1 MSTLSATW
9 RKRRQ
14 IARNRREIDRA
25 IAQAP
30 SPSMREELLV
40 LRNGSEQIFR

>member
-1 MSTLSATW
+1 MSTLNAW
-9 RKRRQ
+9 RKRRR
-14 IARNRREIDRA
+14 IVRNHREIDRA

-40 LRNGSEQIFR
+40 LRNSNQQIFR

>member
-1 MSTLSATW
+1 MSTLNAW

-14 IARNRREIDRA
+14 MVRNHREIDRA

-40 LRNGSEQIFR
+40 LRNGSQQLFR